1 MIQTYN
7 EMKKNDLIYNYKNI
21 LIIEYINILS

>member
-7 EMKKNDLIYNYKNI
+7 KMKKKDLIYNYKNI

>member
-7 EMKKNDLIYNYKNI
+7 EMKKNYLIYNYKNI
-21 LIIEYINILS
+21 LIIKYINILS